1 MVAICLPVFLFSYRD
16 WLAQMSIVK
25 GSSSSVSSSP
35 LRTPRCKPLFTLCTH
50 AGGSCE
56 RQPLK
61 KKRLF
66 TYQSRIT
73 RFVLES
79 PVGSVFSSPG
89 EPPPGSGR
97 RARAVTVLPLS
108 CLLRHPRTVL
118 AYSAGPSSR
127 MRRLSDAVRDRKAPS
142 AASCPHTPLL
152 RICEPFPHQP
162 PRKRQKPY

>member
-1 MVAICLPVFLFSYRD
+1 MVAICLPAFLFSYRNR
-16 WLAQMSIVK
+16 LAQMSIVK

-61 KKRLF
+61 RKRLF

-89 EPPPGSGR
+89 EPPPGSRGNRSALVMPSPPSPNGVSFFSWSVKQDAPPSR
-97 RARAVTVLPLS
+97 R
-108 CLLRHPRTVL
+108 
-118 AYSAGPSSR
+118 GPGQ
-127 MRRLSDAVRDRKAPS
+127 KAPS
-142 AASCPHTPLL
+142 AAFCPHTPLL
-152 RICEPFPHQP
+152 QICGPVPRQP
-162 PRKRQKPY
+162 LKRQKPY